1 MIKNI
6 LIVGL
11 GGGLGSIL
19 RYLTSVITARYLK
32 NDYDNYLSIFPWATF
47 TVNILG
53 CILIGFLIGMSDRS
67 DIMNPEMKL
76 LLITGFCGGYTTFS
90 TFSSENL
97 FLYSNGFYGVLAF
110 YIVLSILLGFLGV
123 LLGTSLAKL

>member
-19 RYLTSVITARYLK
+19 RYLTSAITARHYAGV
-32 NDYDNYLSIFPWATF
+32 FPWATF
-47 TVNILG
+47 SVNILG
-53 CILIGFLIGMSDRS
+53 CILIGFLIGLSDRS
-67 DIMNPEMKL
+67 EIMSPELKL

-97 FLYSNGFYGVLAF
+97 FLFSNGFYGTLAVYVLS
-110 YIVLSILLGFLGV
+110 SILLGLLGVFLGAM
-123 LLGTSLAKL
+123 LARL

>member
-6 LIVGL
+6 LIVGF
-11 GGGLGSIL
+11 GGAAGSIL
-19 RYLTSVITARYLK
+19 RYLTSAVMARH
-32 NDYDNYLSIFPWATF
+32 DNYNNYLGIFPWATF

-53 CILIGFLIGMSDRS
+53 CILIGLFIGLSGRS
-67 DIMNPEMKL
+67 EILSPELKL

-97 FLYSNGFYGVLAF
+97 FLFSNGFYGILTAYVL
-110 YIVLSILLGFLGV
+110 LSIILGFFGV
-123 LLGTSLAKL
+123 LLGTALAKLI